1 MGLAALW
8 SCWWTGVL
16 LSASL
21 LTIWNLPAE
30 AQLALQAGPPNT
42 QKLLAKPTISTS
54 QGIVIEHRGV
64 VTFRCYT
71 VNINVSIHWVSNNI
85 PLVLNERM
93 QLSADG
99 KSLTIFTVQREDAG
113 IYQCEVWGASEVQS
127 SDITLLEVYYGPDPV
142 EIKVDSGIL
151 RGGVV
156 EVTKGST
163 VNFQAE
169 TQSYPAATYT
179 WYLPNDSI
187 LPPTTRTLTIPAVS
201 GKDEGIYRCL
211 VFNSATHM
219 SHLGALKVL
228 VLASQQSLA
237 KPCVV
242 SPSMDFVENTSS
254 VALTC
259 QSTYEGISVRWFRE
273 GRALLPSERLVL
285 STDNRTLVIHSL
297 QRDDTGP
304 YQCEIWTWDREAW
317 SDPLWLTINYG
328 PDRVDITRDT
338 VSVVLSTV
346 EVKLDSNLTLQCWA
360 ESQPGAQY
368 CWSCEHLGGE
378 YTGGQLVITAV
389 TWAHQGAC
397 SCTASNPLTG
407 LARSASILVHV
418 VGSQSPSLSAGT
430 IAGIVTGVLSVIALV
445 AGLGYYSRKAGWLS
459 KILGDDPVSKA
470 SQPTSGRKHS
480 TEPSADKPRPLSFR
494 IPEIQEHTRV
504 NQTKLPPAIPG
515 GFALRPRNPQSKLPE
530 LPVGPFLPEKNRES
544 NYQTLIHP
552 DDDIYCQI
560 GSKA

>member
-127 SDITLLEVYYGPDPV
+127 SDITLLEVY
-142 EIKVDSGIL
+142 S
-151 RGGVV
+151 
-156 EVTKGST
+156 
-163 VNFQAE
+163 
-169 TQSYPAATYT
+169 
-179 WYLPNDSI
+179 
-187 LPPTTRTLTIPAVS
+187 
-201 GKDEGIYRCL
+201 
-211 VFNSATHM
+211 
-219 SHLGALKVL
+219 
-228 VLASQQSLA
+228 SQQSLA

-504 NQTKLPPAIPG
+504 NQMFWSAPPQHFYETKLPPAIPG